1 MNSNISLRNKAI
13 SGASWSL
20 IGRLLQQSSHF
31 FLGIILARLLTPEQY
46 GLVGMA
52 TVFIYISFVF
62 IDSGFSSALIQR
74 QKCSQ
79 SDYTTIFY
87 INLVISII
95 VFIIFYFLAPV
106 ISQFYNEPRLTNIV
120 RVLSILI
127 ILFALTIVQKAIIAR
142 EVNFKLRTQ
151 IEFSSQILSGVIAIY
166 LALRGYGVWALVWK
180 TLLNQL
186 FVNLQLWIRNKWF
199 PSFEF
204 NKSSLREMFAFSSR
218 LLVSGIL
225 DRIYQQIYKLI
236 IGKFFPVRE
245 LGLFTRAD
253 QFQKLPSQTISGA
266 ITSFTFPVF
275 SKMQNEPAR
284 LGRAVKRILSLVMFF
299 NIHAMTIMV
308 IVAKPMIACLLGSKW
323 LDATVYLQLLA
334 LVGIMYPVHL
344 INVQVLSS
352 MGRSDLFL
360 KIEVLKKIFSIPA
373 ILLGIFIG
381 IKAMIIGMIFASIV
395 SLYINTYYTYKLTDL
410 SLKEQMISI
419 FPSFKVASLM
429 AICTLWIGFILQRYL
444 GSTLLFIIQV
454 FSSVITTI
462 LFSYLFKIEAFF
474 ELKTILTEKIQIRY
488 ERK

>member
-1 MNSNISLRNKAI
+1 MSLRNKAI

-20 IGRLLQQSSHF
+20 TGRLLQQGSQF
-31 FLGIILARLLTPEQY
+31 IVGIILARLLMPEQY

-79 SDYTTIFY
+79 SDYSTIFY
-87 INLVISII
+87 INLFISII
-95 VFIIFYFLAPV
+95 VFLIFYFLAPV

-120 RVLSILI
+120 RALSILI
-127 ILFALTIVQKAIIAR
+127 ILFAFTVVQKAIIAR
-142 EVNFKLRTQ
+142 EINFKLRTQ
-151 IEFSSQILSGVIAIY
+151 IEFSSQVLSGVIGIY
-166 LALRGYGVWALVWK
+166 LALKGYGVWALVWK

-199 PSFEF
+199 PTFEF
-204 NKSSLREMFAFSSR
+204 NKSSLREMFAFSSK

-236 IGKFFPVRE
+236 IGKFFPARE

-284 LGRAVKRILSLVMFF
+284 LSRAAKRVLSLVMFF
-299 NIHAMTIMV
+299 NINAIAIMV
-308 IVAKPMIACLLGSKW
+308 IVAKPMIASLLGNKW
-323 LDATVYLQLLA
+323 LGAAVYLQLLA
-334 LVGIMYPVHL
+334 LVGLMYPVHL
-344 INVQVLSS
+344 INVQILSS

-360 KIEVLKKIFSIPA
+360 KIEVLKKILSIPA

-381 IKAMIIGMIFASIV
+381 IKAMIIGMIFASII
-395 SLYINTYYTYKLTDL
+395 SLYFNTYYSYKLIDL

-419 FPSFKVASLM
+419 LPSFKVAGLM
-429 AICTLWIGFILQRYL
+429 AICTLWIGFILQGYL
-444 GSTLLFIIQV
+444 NSTLLFIIQV
-454 FSSVITTI
+454 FCSVIITT
-462 LFSYLFKIEAFF
+462 LFSYLLKVEAFF
-474 ELKTILTEKIQIRY
+474 ELKTIFKEKIKIRY
-488 ERK
+488 ERQ